1 MKTRPLILLACAVG
15 CAGAVSGPR
24 TDAQNVFQETAS
36 ATIVGSGSGRA
47 ILATADIENVGGSRQ
62 SISWGVDCGGS
73 GALTLNV
80 YRVTG
85 DTRTLVWTSAAVRR
99 VLGCPTRLV
108 QLALDPGAHAQ
119 PQFTVA
125 VSSILGD
132 SLPAGAYALGV
143 IAHTSPALD
152 AEVPAGTV
160 TLSNAVVAPPG
171 TDLDGTWTGSASGL
185 SLSLTLKWTAD
196 SVTGTGTY
204 TAADTN
210 SFGCGGGSL
219 RGSGT
224 IKYVAHRD
232 QDQFQ
237 GALQFSGDWFPPFA
251 GILVDQRTIAGWF
264 MSVDAGSCYLTLTRM

>member
-1 MKTRPLILLACAVG
+1 MLLVSAAA

-24 TDAQNVFQETAS
+24 TDAQNVFHETAA
-36 ATIVGSGSGRA
+36 ATLVGSSTGRA
-47 ILATADIENVGGSRQ
+47 VLATVDIENVGGSQQ

-80 YRVTG
+80 YRING
-85 DTRTLVWTSAAVRR
+85 DARTLVWSSAAVPRM
-99 VLGCPTRLV
+99 LGCPTRLV
-108 QLALDPGAHAQ
+108 QLSLDPGAHAQ

-132 SLPAGAYALGV
+132 SLPAGTYAFGV
-143 IAHTSPALD
+143 IAHTMPALD
-152 AEVPAGTV
+152 SEVAAGTLD
-160 TLSNAVVAPPG
+160 LSTALVAPPG
-171 TDLDGTWTGSASGL
+171 TDLDGTWSGSAKGL
-185 SLSLTLKWTAD
+185 AVSLTLKWTAD

-224 IKYVAHRD
+224 VTYTAQRN

-237 GALQFSGDWFPPFA
+237 GALRFSGDWFPPFA
-251 GILVDQRTIAGWF
+251 GMLIDQRTISGWF
-264 MSVDAGSCYLTLTRM
+264 MSVDAGACYLTLVRG